1 MKPFFVRLLF
11 LGFVFLS
18 LFFSSC
24 KRKNA
29 EPEAIT
35 REEAIAAIRAFD
47 QGWNNKNAAAV
58 DSILAPAYVYFTQSG
73 GMFSRDSVVATA
85 SSPQYSLKDVS
96 RDQYDVEIFA
106 NTAVVSTRWCGQ
118 GEYRGTLFNET
129 QRCSI
134 TLIKVNGKVQ
144 ILSEHCTPI
153 KSNRNFH

>member
-1 MKPFFVRLLF
+1 MLGAVCSMLVLF
-11 LGFVFLS
+11 S
-18 LFFSSC
+18 AC
-24 KRKNA
+24 KRKA
-29 EPEAIT
+29 TEPEPIT

-47 QGWNNKNAAAV
+47 QGWNTKNAIAV
-58 DSILAPAYVYFTQSG
+58 DSMLAPAYVYFTQSG
-73 GMFSRDSVVATA
+73 GIFSRDSVVATA

-118 GEYRGTLFNET
+118 GVYRGTLFNET